1 MRSALA
7 VLTLL
12 FLFLFGDTIESRK
25 DLNEY
30 WKTVMKDE
38 EMPEGIQGLL
48 QLKSEI
54 EPLKK
59 SKAQNNLPKVNVMS
73 IP

>member
-1 MRSALA
+1 
-7 VLTLL
+7 
-12 FLFLFGDTIESRK
+12 
-25 DLNEY
+25 
-30 WKTVMKDE
+30 MKDE

-59 SKAQNNLPKVNVMS
+59 SKAQEQLAK
-73 IP
+73 